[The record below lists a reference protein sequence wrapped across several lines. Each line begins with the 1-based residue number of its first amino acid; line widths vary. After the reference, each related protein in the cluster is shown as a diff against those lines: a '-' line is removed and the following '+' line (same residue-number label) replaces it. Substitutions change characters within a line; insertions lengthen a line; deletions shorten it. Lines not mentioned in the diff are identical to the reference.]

1 VNEENGE
8 TLDASWREGRTAG
21 ARGASIPGLVAV
33 WSAGRATL
41 RAIPANARIE
51 LGRGEGAS
59 GFDDGRM
66 SRRHAEVWA
75 ANGSLHVKDLD
86 SRNGVF
92 VDGAPA
98 REGPLPDG
106 ARVLRVGDTFLL
118 LRRDISRFVGAVV
131 TLDGGVVVGPTLAEA
146 HREVESVARSSDVLF
161 VVGETGAGKEL
172 AARAFHAR
180 GVSSKGPFVAVN
192 CASVPAALAERL
204 LFGARKG
211 AFSGADS
218 DALGLVEAAH
228 GGTLF
233 LDEIAELPL
242 EVQAKLLR
250 VLETRQVTPLGATQA
265 REVKLRL
272 CSAAQS
278 DLREAVGEGRFR
290 EDLYYRVAR
299 PSVRVPPLRERAEE
313 IPWLL
318 EAALGAT
325 ASGVAA
331 HASLVEEALLRP
343 WPGNVRELLAEVKE
357 AARRARDAG
366 ERIVGASHLA
376 REAGLP
382 FAAAAS
388 PETLPGA
395 LEASPVE
402 AALRATAGNVTE
414 AARRLGVHRN
424 QLRRWLVQNGVDAAR
439 FRGDAGTGAGH
450 GAARTAR
457 PPHETN

>member
-1 VNEENGE
+1 
-8 TLDASWREGRTAG
+8 
-21 ARGASIPGLVAV
+21 
-33 WSAGRATL
+33 
-41 RAIPANARIE
+41 
-51 LGRGEGAS
+51 
-59 GFDDGRM
+59 
-66 SRRHAEVWA
+66 
-75 ANGSLHVKDLD
+75 
-86 SRNGVF
+86 
-92 VDGAPA
+92 
-98 REGPLPDG
+98 
-106 ARVLRVGDTFLL
+106 
-118 LRRDISRFVGAVV
+118 
-131 TLDGGVVVGPTLAEA
+131 
-146 HREVESVARSSDVLF
+146 
-161 VVGETGAGKEL
+161 
-172 AARAFHAR
+172 
-180 GVSSKGPFVAVN
+180 
-192 CASVPAALAERL
+192 
-204 LFGARKG
+204 
-211 AFSGADS
+211 
-218 DALGLVEAAH
+218 
-228 GGTLF
+228 
-233 LDEIAELPL
+233 
-242 EVQAKLLR
+242 
-250 VLETRQVTPLGATQA
+250 
-265 REVKLRL
+265 
-272 CSAAQS
+272 
-278 DLREAVGEGRFR
+278 
-290 EDLYYRVAR
+290 
-299 PSVRVPPLRERAEE
+299 VRVPPLRERAEE